1 MNWLYYLLEANL
13 YLLAFYGFYLL
24 FLQHETFYNT
34 NRYYLLGT
42 SLIAFLIPIL
52 QLGILN
58 PSQFID
64 QVTFPPPIVY
74 KGEKPA
80 NISTIKAEGI
90 FNISNYIYTIYLFT
104 AFCFAIKLSLRITKI
119 ITLWLKA
126 KKQRNGKITIIELED
141 DVAFSFFN
149 LLFIHPYLAKKQAVI
164 KHEMVHIQQ
173 KHSVDILFF
182 EMVQILCWFNPII
195 YFLKKDIK
203 LLHEYIA
210 DDLSTNADM
219 KKHEYAMFLIESSFG
234 MSPIPLTNQF
244 FNQSILKRRINMLN
258 KKRTASWA
266 RLRLLL
272 ALPLTGGMLC
282 ASTMAFTKDYGYV
295 DLLPEKS
302 TSTNTIPKEASRIEA
317 VQIQDTLKFKK
328 PKKDVRFPPPKIQV
342 RKQVIESQTHYYPMF
357 HRDEKTGKIL
367 GSEGYIIING
377 KPFAEP
383 EKFYG
388 ASNTS
393 TVTYI
398 EPAAAIKK
406 YGKKATFGAIEI
418 TGEHIK
424 LLTAPVEPPPPRKDQ
439 VKFPPPIIKS
449 NKKKSS
455 AYRPDTAHSNRL
467 NKVSLTYAYPKNNH
481 KKGQMDTSITQSQE
495 INQKIKVA
503 MLKEIRLAREKTDL
517 EQKNTKP

>member
-1 MNWLYYLLEANL
+1 
-13 YLLAFYGFYLL
+13 
-24 FLQHETFYNT
+24 
-34 NRYYLLGT
+34 
-42 SLIAFLIPIL
+42 
-52 QLGILN
+52 
-58 PSQFID
+58 
-64 QVTFPPPIVY
+64 
-74 KGEKPA
+74 
-80 NISTIKAEGI
+80 
-90 FNISNYIYTIYLFT
+90 
-104 AFCFAIKLSLRITKI
+104 
-119 ITLWLKA
+119 
-126 KKQRNGKITIIELED
+126 
-141 DVAFSFFN
+141 
-149 LLFIHPYLAKKQAVI
+149 
-164 KHEMVHIQQ
+164 
-173 KHSVDILFF
+173 
-182 EMVQILCWFNPII
+182 
-195 YFLKKDIK
+195 
-203 LLHEYIA
+203 
-210 DDLSTNADM
+210 
-219 KKHEYAMFLIESSFG
+219 
-234 MSPIPLTNQF
+234 
-244 FNQSILKRRINMLN
+244 MLN